1 MFLID
6 THAHIYY
13 NDYDD
18 KIDYIINR
26 ALDNGVKK
34 IISIGTDLS
43 TSEECIKLAEQ
54 FSCVYATCGIHPHEA
69 KKTPNRYLYELEQ
82 FYSHS
87 KVVAIGE
94 IGLDFHYNLSSPLEQ
109 KRVFHE
115 QLEMASDLSL
125 PAVVHCRNSDKD
137 ILHGIQNYSNGTGVI
152 HCFSSTLEFAESI
165 LEIGFHI
172 SFTGMITFIKE
183 LENVVKELPLEKLL
197 VETDSPYLSPKPYR
211 GKKNEPM
218 YVIKV
223 AEKIAELKNISIDE
237 VAKTTTETACKLFKK
252 LTN

>member
-1 MFLID
+1 MIFLID

-13 NDYDD
+13 NDN
-18 KIDYIINR
+18 IDNIINR
-26 ALDNGVKK
+26 ALNNGVKK
-34 IISIGTDLS
+34 IISVGTDLP

-54 FSCVYATCGIHPHEA
+54 FPCVYATCGFHPHEA
-69 KKTPNRYLYELEQ
+69 KKAPKRYLYELEQ
-82 FYSHS
+82 FYSHP
-87 KVVAIGE
+87 KVVAVGE
-94 IGLDFHYNLSSPLEQ
+94 IGLDYHYNLSSPLEQ

-125 PAVVHCRNSDKD
+125 PSVVHCRNSDED
-137 ILHGIQNYSNGTGVI
+137 ILYGIQNYSNGRGVI
-152 HCFSSTLEFAESI
+152 HCFSSTLEFAKSI
-165 LEIGFHI
+165 LELGFFI
-172 SFTGMITFIKE
+172 SFTGMITFVKE
-183 LENVVKELPLEKLL
+183 LEDVVRELPLEKLL